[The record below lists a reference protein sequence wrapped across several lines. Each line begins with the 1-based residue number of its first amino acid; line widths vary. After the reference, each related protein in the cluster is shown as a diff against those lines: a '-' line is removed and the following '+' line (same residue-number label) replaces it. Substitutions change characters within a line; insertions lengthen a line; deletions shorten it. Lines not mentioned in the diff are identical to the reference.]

1 VERYG
6 QSPGY
11 VIHQPVFC
19 RLELCLAPYRVYF
32 LNEGGRIEAGED
44 FEAESDA
51 VALVVADALC
61 EACADVCDRFELWQ
75 GVRRVEKLP
84 VRRDP
89 ELLRDAMAQVLKA
102 ARAISERGGML
113 GQSRTL
119 RAAIERLER
128 DIAARG

>member
-1 VERYG
+1 M
-6 QSPGY
+6 
-11 VIHQPVFC
+11 
-19 RLELCLAPYRVYF
+19 APYRVYF
-32 LNEGGRIEAGED
+32 LNQGGRIEAGHD

-61 EACADVCDRFELWQ
+61 EACADACDRFELWQ

-89 ELLRDAMAQVLKA
+89 EMLRNAMEQVLKT
-102 ARAISERGGML
+102 ARAISERGGVL
-113 GQSRTL
+113 GQSKTL
-119 RAAIERLER
+119 AAAIERLER

>member
-1 VERYG
+1 
-6 QSPGY
+6 
-11 VIHQPVFC
+11 
-19 RLELCLAPYRVYF
+19 LAPYRVYF
-32 LNEGGRIEAGED
+32 LNEGGRIEAGHD

-61 EACADVCDRFELWQ
+61 EACADACDRFELWQ

-89 ELLRDAMAQVLKA
+89 EMLRNAMEQVLKT
-102 ARAISERGGML
+102 ARAISEQGGVL
-113 GQSRTL
+113 GQSKTL
-119 RAAIERLER
+119 LAVIERLER